1 MSIFDMFSLFGGLA
15 LFLFG
20 MHYMGESLEKRAGNQ
35 LKPILEQLTSSP
47 VRGVVLGAGVTA
59 IVQSS
64 SATTVMI
71 VGFVNS
77 GIMALRQAI
86 SVVMGANIGTTITA
100 WFLSLTG
107 IKSDNLL
114 VSLFKPA
121 NFSPLFAFAG
131 IILLFSSK
139 RKKDLAGIFLGFAIL
154 MFGMEQMS
162 SSVSGL
168 SQNEGFVNLITLF
181 SNPLFGVAIGAVVTA
196 ILQSSSASVGV
207 LQALS
212 NTGIIN
218 YATAIPIIMGQ
229 NIGTCVTAI
238 ISSIGA
244 NTNAKRV
251 AAVHLIFNILGT
263 LVFLALFYL
272 ANWAFRFTFVAH
284 SASAFGI
291 ALTHTIFNVLSVALL
306 FPFTSQLEWL
316 AQRLVRGDKKSEQ
329 FEVLDDRLLATPT
342 IAVNQC
348 RKLTCDMA
356 RISQEAMLDA
366 IGLLDHFEPKV
377 AERVIEAEN
386 QIDMY
391 EDRLGEYL
399 VKIGTYKL
407 TDKDGQ
413 ELSKLLHIIGDLERI
428 SDHAVNLT
436 EVADEINTKKIQFSP
451 AAQTETRVMREAVA
465 ECLNITVTS
474 FINNDLMLAEKVEPL
489 EEVVDHLRS
498 TIKAN
503 HINRLKSGF
512 CTIEMGFVLSDLL
525 TNLERVSDHC
535 SNIATS
541 VIEVERHGSVD
552 AHGYSRSL
560 TTGEAGLRFKQM
572 YQEYERKYTIESA
585 DNGGD
590 TRFNADDPVG
600 PLVQ

>member
-1 MSIFDMFSLFGGLA
+1 MTCFHSLAAWRF
-15 LFLFG
+15 FFG

-35 LKPILEQLTSSP
+35 LKAHPGAADLKP
-47 VRGVVLGAGVTA
+47 CPGRGAGGGGHRHC
-59 IVQSS
+59 QSS

-71 VGFVNS
+71 VGFVSS

-168 SQNEGFVNLITLF
+168 SQNEGFVSLITLF

-291 ALTHTIFNVLSVALL
+291 ALTHTIS
-306 FPFTSQLEWL
+306 TSCLW
-316 AQRLVRGDKKSEQ
+316 RCS
-329 FEVLDDRLLATPT
+329 
-342 IAVNQC
+342 
-348 RKLTCDMA
+348 
-356 RISQEAMLDA
+356 
-366 IGLLDHFEPKV
+366 
-377 AERVIEAEN
+377 
-386 QIDMY
+386 
-391 EDRLGEYL
+391 
-399 VKIGTYKL
+399 
-407 TDKDGQ
+407 
-413 ELSKLLHIIGDLERI
+413 
-428 SDHAVNLT
+428 
-436 EVADEINTKKIQFSP
+436 SP
-451 AAQTETRVMREAVA
+451 
-465 ECLNITVTS
+465 S
-474 FINNDLMLAEKVEPL
+474 PP
-489 EEVVDHLRS
+489 S
-498 TIKAN
+498 
-503 HINRLKSGF
+503 
-512 CTIEMGFVLSDLL
+512 
-525 TNLERVSDHC
+525 
-535 SNIATS
+535 
-541 VIEVERHGSVD
+541 
-552 AHGYSRSL
+552 
-560 TTGEAGLRFKQM
+560 
-572 YQEYERKYTIESA
+572 
-585 DNGGD
+585 
-590 TRFNADDPVG
+590 
-600 PLVQ
+600 